1 MKKSCF
7 ICACPGRKIFLDKF
21 AEAGKDPKDFGWRG
35 IRTQD
40 YTYVMELGY
49 DVLPN
54 AKRYLYHTKID
65 PEQRL
70 PLDLTEK
77 ETRKLADDLESRVL
91 KWMKKQKDGFANV
104 WEKTIPV

>member
-1 MKKSCF
+1 MMCF
-7 ICACPGRKIFLDKF
+7 RMQRDIYI
-21 AEAGKDPKDFGWRG
+21 
-35 IRTQD
+35 IQT
-40 YTYVMELGY
+40 
-49 DVLPN
+49 
-54 AKRYLYHTKID
+54 D

-104 WEKTIPV
+104 WEKTIAV